1 MEGFFHSIWDDFGA
15 TLRHLSSCFLW
26 CSLLDHIGE
35 NVSIKI
41 AHVSDIHVRK
51 LKYHKEY
58 RAVFEQLYEKLREE
72 KPDIIVNTGDT
83 FHTKLDLSPEAIKMM
98 SDLFVGLA
106 DIAPYHMIL
115 GNHDMN
121 LKNSGR
127 LDAISPIVE
136 YLDHP
141 NIHFHKYSSVVEV
154 ADGIDL
160 HVLSIVDPDN
170 WQTDL
175 PEDRVNIA
183 LYHGSVVGSVTDSG
197 WMMTHGDISLDEL
210 EKYDYALLGDIHKT
224 DQKVDN
230 DGRAK
235 YPGSLVQQNHGESN
249 DKGYLIWDIQD
260 KNMWDT
266 RHVSLVN
273 PKPFI
278 TIELTRKG
286 RMPKNISIPNGARL
300 RLVSNNNL
308 PLDTMKRAV
317 DIAKHRFKPE
327 SISFLNRASGER
339 GSVEGITDGLRTE
352 NLRDI
357 KVQEELID
365 EYLVDYE
372 ASQETIEKVY
382 ELNKKYNQ
390 IVEDNEDVSRNI
402 NWKLLDFEFDNL
414 FNYGEDNNVNFEELS
429 GIIGIFGKNFSGK
442 SSIIDGV
449 LWTLFNTTSKNERK
463 NLNVINQNKE
473 DCRGR
478 VTIQVNDLI
487 YTVERSAKKYIKR
500 LKGEE
505 SLEAKTELNFEVY
518 DPVMNETTSLNGL
531 TRTLTDANIRK
542 KFGTLEDFAVSSL
555 SSQHG
560 ALVFI
565 DEGSTRRKE
574 IIAKFLDLEL
584 FDRKFKLAKED
595 SVDLKGAL
603 KRLENKNYD
612 EDLELTIASL
622 EEKRDTMENQ
632 KKTCD
637 VLRNK
642 QALLIQ
648 TKEEVSGKI
657 DSIPA
662 EIIDIAAVNKD
673 IRSKE
678 NQITSLN
685 IKNGEI
691 EETLKMKQGLYKKVT
706 EFLDKF
712 DLEHYQ
718 NLQNEIDS
726 KKLYLS
732 ENETKIDKL
741 SDTHSDILN
750 KEKLLDGIPCG
761 TSYPSCRFIRD
772 AHIAVANKTTVEA
785 EQREVLLLIENVQ
798 ESIAALDPKDVATQ
812 LDRYHKIESSKH
824 SVSSEIA
831 DFNLEIEKNKN
842 LMLTISTELST
853 LQAKRDEYEENKEA
867 IENLELLVAQ
877 LNKCHYEI
885 EEIQSKI
892 DTCDTET
899 LELVKTIG
907 SCEQKIETI
916 KEQKQEYQDLQTE
929 FAAYDL
935 FMRCMHPNGIA
946 YDVIKK
952 KIPVINEE
960 IAKVLANIV
969 DFEVFF
975 EASGNKFDISIKHP
989 RYDERPI
996 EMASGAEKS
1005 LSAMAIRL
1013 ALLGVSSLPKSDLF
1027 ILDEPGTALDEDNM
1041 SGFIQILELIKV
1053 YFKNVLLISHLD
1065 SLKDCVD
1072 MQIVIDKKAGYAKVN
1087 Q

>member
-1 MEGFFHSIWDDFGA
+1 MDVIE
-15 TLRHLSSCFLW
+15 L
-26 CSLLDHIGE
+26 GE
-35 NVSIKI
+35 FVSIKI

-83 FHTKLDLSPEAIKMM
+83 FHTKLDMSPEAIKMM
-98 SDLFVGLA
+98 SELFVGLA

-127 LDAISPIVE
+127 LDAISPIVD

-141 NIHFHKYSSVVEV
+141 NIHFHKYASVVEV

-160 HVLSIVDPDN
+160 HVLSIVDPEN
-170 WQTDL
+170 WQKEL

-210 EKYDYALLGDIHKT
+210 EKYDYAMLGDIHKT

-249 DKGYLIWDIQD
+249 DKGYLIWDIVD
-260 KNMWDT
+260 KNTWNT
-266 RHVSLVN
+266 RHVSLTN

-286 RMPKNISIPNGARL
+286 RMPKNVSIPNGARL

-308 PLDTMKRAV
+308 PLDVMRRAV

-339 GSVEGITDGLRTE
+339 GSVEGLTDDLKTE

-357 KVQEELID
+357 SVQEELID
-365 EYLVDYE
+365 EYLVDFE
-372 ASQETIEKVY
+372 VPSETLEKVY
-382 ELNKKYNQ
+382 ELNEKYNK
-390 IVEDNEDVSRNI
+390 IVEDTEDVSRNI
-402 NWKLLDFEFDNL
+402 NWRLNSFEFDNL
-414 FNYGEDNNVNFEELS
+414 FNYGENNNVSFRELS
-429 GIIGIFGKNFSGK
+429 GIVGIFGKNFSGK

-449 LWTLFNTTSKNERK
+449 LWTMFNTTSKNERK
-463 NLNVINQNKE
+463 NLNVINQNKDYGSGKIKIE
-473 DCRGR
+473 IGDKTY
-478 VTIQVNDLI
+478 TIERKSTK
-487 YTVERSAKKYIKR
+487 YTKR

-505 SLEAKTELNFEVY
+505 TQEAKTELNFEVY
-518 DPVMNETTSLNGL
+518 DPVMGETTSLNGL

-542 KFGTLEDFAVSSL
+542 HFGTLDDFSVSSL

-560 ALVFI
+560 ALSFI

-584 FDRKFKLAKED
+584 FERKFKLAKED

-603 KRLENKNYD
+603 KRLESRNYD
-612 EDLELTIASL
+612 EEIDQSNQELSTTRTELAKQQEKCTLLKESL
-622 EEKRDTMENQ
+622 EILTTVRNDT
-632 KKTCD
+632 
-637 VLRNK
+637 
-642 QALLIQ
+642 QA
-648 TKEEVSGKI
+648 KI

-662 EIIDIAAVNKD
+662 EVIDINAINDRIRAKENTVMSLKLSNQDNEDSLKIKQGVYKKIIHFLDEFELQKYQGLKETIESIRNKL
-673 IRSKE
+673 SKE
-678 NQITSLN
+678 EDN
-685 IKNGEI
+685 
-691 EETLKMKQGLYKKVT
+691 
-706 EFLDKF
+706 LDRLL
-712 DLEHYQ
+712 DIH
-718 NLQNEIDS
+718 N
-726 KKLYLS
+726 
-732 ENETKIDKL
+732 
-741 SDTHSDILN
+741 DIL
-750 KEKLLDGIPCG
+750 KKQKLLEEHEYDPDCEYC
-761 TSYPSCRFIRD
+761 SNNEFVKE
-772 AHIAVANKTTVEA
+772 AHAAVANKTTIETQQKETLEVINGLSAHIKSLNPSDVE
-785 EQREVLLLIENVQ
+785 
-798 ESIAALDPKDVATQ
+798 SQ
-812 LDRYHKIESSKH
+812 LERYNKIEANKH
-824 SVSSEIA
+824 TVSSEIA
-831 DFNLEIEKNKN
+831 DLNLDIEKNKN
-842 LMLTISTELST
+842 TIHTTENELDQ
-853 LQAKRDEYEENKEA
+853 LRIKRDEYEENKEA
-867 IENLELLVAQ
+867 IENLESLIIQ
-877 LNKCHYEI
+877 LNKCHYDI
-885 EEIQSKI
+885 KKTNQQIT
-892 DTCDTET
+892 TCENKT
-899 LELVKTIG
+899 LEFVKNVG
-907 SCEQKIETI
+907 SLEQKVENII
-916 KEQKQEYQDLQTE
+916 SQKNEYRELQRE
-929 FAAYDL
+929 YAAYDL
-935 FMRCMHPNGIA
+935 YMQCMHSNGIA
-946 YDVIKK
+946 YDIIKK
-952 KIPVINEE
+952 KIPVINSE

-975 EASGNKFDISIKHP
+975 EASGNKFDIFIKHP
-989 RYDERPI
+989 RYNERPI

-1005 LSAMAIRL
+1005 LSAIAIRL
-1013 ALLGVSSLPKSDLF
+1013 ALLGVSSLPTGDIF
-1027 ILDEPGTALDEDNM
+1027 VLDEPGTALDEENM
-1041 SGFIQILELIKV
+1041 EGFIRILELIKV

-1065 SLKDCVD
+1065 SLKDAVD

>member
-1 MEGFFHSIWDDFGA
+1 MDVIE
-15 TLRHLSSCFLW
+15 L
-26 CSLLDHIGE
+26 GE
-35 NVSIKI
+35 FVSIKI

-58 RAVFEQLYEKLREE
+58 RAVFEQLYEKLKEE

-83 FHTKLDLSPEAIKMM
+83 FHTKLDMSPEAIKMM
-98 SDLFVGLA
+98 SELFVSLA

-127 LDAISPIVE
+127 LDAISPIVD

-141 NIHFHKYSSVVEV
+141 NIHFHKYASVVEV

-160 HVLSIVDPDN
+160 HVLSIVDPEN
-170 WQTDL
+170 WQKDL

-210 EKYDYALLGDIHKT
+210 EKYDYAMLGDIHKT

-249 DKGYLIWDIQD
+249 DKGYLIWDIED
-260 KNMWDT
+260 KNTWST

-286 RMPKNISIPNGARL
+286 RMPKNVSIPSGARL

-308 PLDTMKRAV
+308 PLDVMRRAV

-339 GSVEGITDGLRTE
+339 GSVEGLTDDLKTE

-357 KVQEELID
+357 SVQEELID
-365 EYLVDYE
+365 EYLVDFE
-372 ASQETIEKVY
+372 VPSETLEKVY
-382 ELNKKYNQ
+382 ELNEKYNK
-390 IVEDNEDVSRNI
+390 IVEDTEDVSRNI
-402 NWKLLDFEFDNL
+402 NWRLNSFEFDNL
-414 FNYGEDNNVNFEELS
+414 FNYGEDNNVSFRELS
-429 GIIGIFGKNFSGK
+429 GIVGIFGKNFSGK

-449 LWTLFNTTSKNERK
+449 LWTMFNTTSKNERK

-473 DCRGR
+473 YGSGK
-478 VTIQVNDLI
+478 VTIEIGDKT
-487 YTVERSAKKYIKR
+487 YTIERKSSKYTKR

-505 SLEAKTELNFEVY
+505 TQEAKTELNFEVY
-518 DPVMNETTSLNGL
+518 DPVMGETTSLNGL

-542 KFGTLEDFAVSSL
+542 HFGTLDDFSVSSL

-560 ALVFI
+560 ALSFI

-584 FDRKFKLAKED
+584 FERKFKLAKED

-603 KRLENKNYD
+603 KRLESRNYD
-612 EDLELTIASL
+612 EEIEQSNQQLIDTRADLAKQQEQCTLLKESL
-622 EEKRDTMENQ
+622 ETLTTVCNET
-632 KKTCD
+632 
-637 VLRNK
+637 
-642 QALLIQ
+642 QA
-648 TKEEVSGKI
+648 KI

-662 EIIDIAAVNKD
+662 EVIDINAIND
-673 IRSKE
+673 SIRSKE
-678 NQITSLN
+678 NSIMSLKLSN
-685 IKNGEI
+685 QDNVDD
-691 EETLKMKQGLYKKVT
+691 LKIKQGVYKKIINFLNDF
-706 EFLDKF
+706 ELDK
-712 DLEHYQ
+712 YQ
-718 NLQNEIDS
+718 NLKEEIES
-726 KKLYLS
+726 IRS
-732 ENETKIDKL
+732 KL
-741 SDTHSDILN
+741 SKEEDTLDRLLDVHNDIL
-750 KEKLLDGIPCG
+750 KKQKLLEEHEYDPDCEYC
-761 TSYPSCRFIRD
+761 SNNEFVKQ
-772 AHIAVANKTTVEA
+772 AHAAVANKTTIEAQQKETLEIINGLSAHIKSLNPSDVEA
-785 EQREVLLLIENVQ
+785 
-798 ESIAALDPKDVATQ
+798 Q
-812 LDRYHKIESSKH
+812 LERYNKIEANKH
-824 SVSSEIA
+824 TVSTEIA
-831 DFNLEIEKNKN
+831 DLNLDIEKNKN
-842 LMLTISTELST
+842 TIHTTENELDE
-853 LQAKRDEYEENKEA
+853 LRVKRDEYEENKEA
-867 IENLELLVAQ
+867 IENLESLIIQ
-877 LNKCHYEI
+877 LNKCHYDIKKTNQQITSCEN
-885 EEIQSKI
+885 K
-892 DTCDTET
+892 T
-899 LELVKTIG
+899 LEFVKNVG
-907 SCEQKIETI
+907 SLEQKVENII
-916 KEQKQEYQDLQTE
+916 SQKNEYRDLQRE
-929 FAAYDL
+929 YAAYDL
-935 FMRCMHPNGIA
+935 YMQCMHSNGIA
-946 YDVIKK
+946 YDIIKK
-952 KIPVINEE
+952 KIPVINSE

-975 EASGNKFDISIKHP
+975 EASGNKFDIFIKHP
-989 RYDERPI
+989 RYNERPI

-1005 LSAMAIRL
+1005 LSAIAIRL
-1013 ALLGVSSLPKSDLF
+1013 ALLGVSSLPTGDIF
-1027 ILDEPGTALDEDNM
+1027 VLDEPGTALDEENM
-1041 SGFIQILELIKV
+1041 EGFIRILELIKV

-1065 SLKDCVD
+1065 SLKDAVD

>member
-1 MEGFFHSIWDDFGA
+1 M
-15 TLRHLSSCFLW
+15 
-26 CSLLDHIGE
+26 
-35 NVSIKI
+35 IKI

-98 SDLFVGLA
+98 SELFVGLA

-127 LDAISPIVE
+127 LDAISPIVD

-141 NIHFHKYSSVVEV
+141 NIHFHKYASVLEV

-160 HVLSIVDPDN
+160 HVLSIVDPEN
-170 WQTDL
+170 WKKEL
-175 PEDRVNIA
+175 PKDRVNVA
-183 LYHGSVVGSVTDSG
+183 VYHGSVVGSVTDSG

-224 DQKVDN
+224 DQKVDK
-230 DGRAK
+230 DGRAR

-249 DKGYLIWDIQD
+249 DKGYLIWDIED
-260 KNMWDT
+260 KYNWST

-286 RMPKNISIPNGARL
+286 RMPKNISVPLGARV

-339 GSVEGITDGLRTE
+339 GSVDGLTDGLQTE

-402 NWKLLDFEFDNL
+402 NWRLIDFEFDNL
-414 FNYGEDNNVNFEELS
+414 FNYGEDNDVNFNELS

-442 SSIIDGV
+442 SSIVDGI

-463 NLNVINQNKE
+463 NLNVINQNKNE
-473 DCRGR
+473 CRGK
-478 VTIQVNDLI
+478 VTIQIDDLT
-487 YTVERSAKKYIKR
+487 YTVERAAKKYIKR

-505 SLEAKTELNFEVY
+505 TNEAKTELNFEVY
-518 DPVMNETTSLNGL
+518 DPVMDETTSLNGL

-542 KFGTLEDFAVSSL
+542 KFGTLDDFAVSSL

-560 ALVFI
+560 ALAFI

-584 FDRKFKLAKED
+584 FDRKFKLSKED

-603 KRLENKNYD
+603 KRLESKNYD
-612 EDLELTIASL
+612 EDLEKATASL
-622 EEKRDTMENQ
+622 EES
-632 KKTCD
+632 KTQMAEHKNTCT
-637 VLRNK
+637 VLRETH
-642 QALLIQ
+642 AGLV
-648 TKEEVSGKI
+648 EVKDEIESKI

-662 EIIDIAAVNKD
+662 EIIDISAINNSIRAEENKITALNLKNSRNED
-673 IRSKE
+673 DLKLKQGVYKKITNFLGEFDLQKFEGLQNQIQHNRSKL
-678 NQITSLN
+678 SLQ
-685 IKNGEI
+685 
-691 EETLKMKQGLYKKVT
+691 EEELNKLLESHNEVLK
-706 EFLDKF
+706 
-712 DLEHYQ
+712 
-718 NLQNEIDS
+718 
-726 KKLYLS
+726 
-732 ENETKIDKL
+732 
-741 SDTHSDILN
+741 
-750 KEKLLDGIPCG
+750 KEKLLDGHEYDPDCQ
-761 TSYPSCRFIRD
+761 YCCENEFVKE
-772 AHIAVANKTTVEA
+772 AHTAVSQKSIIETQQV
-785 EQREVLLLIENVQ
+785 EVLENINIITEVINDLNPLDVEIQ
-798 ESIAALDPKDVATQ
+798 LERYGKMESN
-812 LDRYHKIESSKH
+812 KH
-824 SVSSEIA
+824 TVSSEIA
-831 DFNLEIEKNKN
+831 DLNLEIERNKN
-842 LMLTISTELST
+842 TLYSVQSELSD
-853 LQAKRDEYEENKEA
+853 LCAKRDEYEENKEA
-867 IENLELLVAQ
+867 IENLELLVTQ
-877 LNKCHYEI
+877 LNKCHYK
-885 EEIQSKI
+885 IQQTESKI
-892 DTCDTET
+892 TNCDTAT
-899 LELVKTIG
+899 LELVKSVG
-907 SCEQKIETI
+907 SYEQKIETI
-916 KEQKQEYQDLQTE
+916 KEQKQEYRDLQTE

-975 EASGNKFDISIKHP
+975 EASGNKFDINIKHP
-989 RYDERPI
+989 KYEERPI

-1072 MQIVIDKKAGYAKVN
+1072 MQIVIDKKAGFAKVN